1 MSEKGFFEYPFKPG
15 DKVVM
20 VKNYNHEIGTVK
32 KCYGA
37 SGFLTLTKIPYS
49 CDIVFADK
57 REKNIPWNRF
67 VLEEEFGTGR
77 HVYHYGG
84 KSKKYRKS
92 KKSRKSRK
100 SRKHK
105 KH

>member
-1 MSEKGFFEYPFKPG
+1 MSEKGFFEYPFNPG

-57 REKNIPWNRF
+57 REKIFPGIVLYLKKNSELVDMYIIMEENPENPENPRNLRNLENLENIRI
-67 VLEEEFGTGR
+67 
-77 HVYHYGG
+77 
-84 KSKKYRKS
+84 
-92 KKSRKSRK
+92 
-100 SRKHK
+100 
-105 KH
+105 